1 MHNDLNENILIIWI
15 IFTGVWHGSVVQYSN
30 TFSGSSVYIYLV
42 VPLVAKL
49 SCGEIIQ
56 GGCIVSS
63 TIHIPATN

>member
-1 MHNDLNENILIIWI
+1 MHNDLNENILIIRI
-15 IFTGVWHGSVVQYSN
+15 TGVWHGSVVQYSN

-49 SCGEIIQ
+49 SRGEIIQ